1 MKKVFMVIGIVVAII
16 VATIA
21 ALLLSLQTQ
30 YRSDVAN
37 FFIKHTLEQPVLIED
52 VEYQAPYHITLM
64 GITLPQAQ
72 PEKQPPLYIDKI
84 DIWFSPYSVTEAKLV
99 LDSVLISG
107 LQLDTNNLKI
117 LDPLFTQQHIKLHQL
132 ALHDLDFSTPDFN
145 ARGIDLQISDPT
157 WNKHNSI
164 LPFGKTQLT
173 AAQLYWQDEA
183 FDNLLIDLDLKP
195 NDSTLYGASFEWRGA
210 KISGQAEQYKHD
222 WSLVNVTVDGLRLNQ
237 QQTQNL
243 LSKNWNVEGIQINHI
258 NSLDILRSDVE
269 WKNGH
274 LAAFD
279 ASLENIQLPFELWKQ
294 QKAIFSLQAEGVTI
308 DDDMFIEPSI
318 KLNLDPNQ
326 ILIEDFYTQF
336 LQGSIQLNGEVT
348 PSSIQLAQLDLQGI
362 KWITESQ
369 DKVLPSARLLPWLT
383 QLQKASIDRLNIE
396 RSQLIQLAN
405 KPYWQVSGL
414 HVEGHQVQL
423 LQQRKL
429 GLWQGKLMVSAN
441 DASYQNIVSVQP
453 VVEMN
458 SEQGKWTLTRL
469 FMPLKHGY
477 IEANATLDF
486 NQISKP
492 WSLDISAD
500 GLPITPMLQ
509 QLELP
514 LDATGYGE
522 FELQAAG
529 LYGDSLML
537 GYSTTGL
544 LTGSVRQGVM
554 TFNDKLSETS
564 IDNVFEIPELN
575 ANFDRGRFTLEP
587 MHIIGASAA
596 EQGTQRV
603 QTLNGEVSGELDLL
617 KIEQHTLS
625 ISLSDQCHQISGK
638 LTQAEYS
645 EMSDCQQ
652 KSATP
657 QE

>member
-37 FFIKHTLEQPVLIED
+37 FFIKHTLEQPVLTED

-64 GITLPQAQ
+64 GITQSQ
-72 PEKQPPLYIDKI
+72 PDKQKPLYIDKI
-84 DIWFSPYSVTEAKLV
+84 DLWFSPSSITEAKLV

-107 LQLDTNNLKI
+107 LQLEISDLEAFT
-117 LDPLFTQQHIKLHQL
+117 PLFTQPNIKLHQL
-132 ALHDLDFSTPDFN
+132 AINNLDFSTADFN

-157 WNKHNSI
+157 WDDNNAL
-164 LPFGKTQLT
+164 LPYGKIQLSAT
-173 AAQLYWQDEA
+173 QLYWQGEA
-183 FDNLLIDLDLKP
+183 FDNLLFDLDLKSS
-195 NDSTLYGASFEWRGA
+195 DSTLYGASFDWRGA
-210 KISGQAEQYKHD
+210 KISGQAEQYQQD

-237 QQTQNL
+237 KQTQSL
-243 LSKNWNVEGIQINHI
+243 LSKEWDVAGIQVNHI

-269 WKNGH
+269 WQDGH

-369 DKVLPSARLLPWLT
+369 DKVLPSAHLLPWLT
-383 QLQKASIDRLNIE
+383 QLQQASIDRLNIE

-469 FMPLKHGY
+469 FAPLKNGY

-492 WSLDISAD
+492 WSIDISAD
-500 GLPITPMLQ
+500 GLPISPILQ

-537 GYSTTGL
+537 GYSTTGQ

-575 ANFDRGRFTLEP
+575 ACFDRGRFTLQP
-587 MHIIGASAA
+587 MHIIGASATQ
-596 EQGTQRV
+596 EGSQRV

-617 KIEQHTLS
+617 KTEQHTLS
-625 ISLSDQCHQISGK
+625 ISLSDPCHQISGK
-638 LTQAEYS
+638 LDQVEYS
-645 EMSDCQQ
+645 EINDCQQ
-652 KSATP
+652 KRATP

>member
-64 GITLPQAQ
+64 GITRSQ
-72 PEKQPPLYIDKI
+72 PDKQKPLYIDKI
-84 DIWFSPYSVTEAKLV
+84 DLWFSPSSITEAKLV

-107 LQLDTNNLKI
+107 LQLEISDLEAFT
-117 LDPLFTQQHIKLHQL
+117 PLFTQPNIKLHQL
-132 ALHDLDFSTPDFN
+132 AINNLDFSTPDFN

-157 WNKHNSI
+157 WDDNNTL
-164 LPFGKTQLT
+164 LPYGKIQLSAT
-173 AAQLYWQDEA
+173 QLYWQGEA
-183 FDNLLIDLDLKP
+183 FDNLLFDLDLKP
-195 NDSTLYGASFEWRGA
+195 SDSTLYGASFDWRGA
-210 KISGQAEQYKHD
+210 KISGQAEQYQQD

-237 QQTQNL
+237 KQTQSL
-243 LSKNWNVEGIQINHI
+243 LSKEWDVAGIQINHI

-269 WKNGH
+269 WQDGH

-308 DDDMFIEPSI
+308 DGDMFIEPSI

-383 QLQKASIDRLNIE
+383 QLQQASIDRLNIE

-500 GLPITPMLQ
+500 GLPI
-509 QLELP
+509 
-514 LDATGYGE
+514 A
-522 FELQAAG
+522 
-529 LYGDSLML
+529 
-537 GYSTTGL
+537 
-544 LTGSVRQGVM
+544 
-554 TFNDKLSETS
+554 
-564 IDNVFEIPELN
+564 
-575 ANFDRGRFTLEP
+575 
-587 MHIIGASAA
+587 
-596 EQGTQRV
+596 
-603 QTLNGEVSGELDLL
+603 
-617 KIEQHTLS
+617 
-625 ISLSDQCHQISGK
+625 
-638 LTQAEYS
+638 
-645 EMSDCQQ
+645 
-652 KSATP
+652 
-657 QE
+657 

>member
-1 MKKVFMVIGIVVAII
+1 MVFGIALAIA

-30 YRSDVAN
+30 YRTDITN
-37 FFIKHTLEQPVLIED
+37 FFIKHAIEQRVLIED

-64 GITLPQAQ
+64 GITQSQ
-72 PEKQPPLYIDKI
+72 PEKQTPLYIDKI
-84 DIWFSPYSVTEAKLV
+84 DLWFSSSSITEAKLV
-99 LDSVLISG
+99 FESFLISG
-107 LQLDTNNLKI
+107 LQLEADDLETFTS
-117 LDPLFTQQHIKLHQL
+117 LFTQPSIKIHQL
-132 ALHDLDFSTPDFN
+132 AINNLDFSTPDFN

-157 WNKHNSI
+157 WDDSNSL
-164 LPFGKTQLT
+164 LPYGKTQLS
-173 AAQLYWQDEA
+173 ASQLYWQGEA

-195 NDSTLYGASFEWRGA
+195 SDSTLYGASFDWRGA
-210 KISGQAEQYKHD
+210 KISGQAEQYQQN

-237 QQTQNL
+237 KQTQSL
-243 LSKNWNVEGIQINHI
+243 LSKEWDVAGIQINHI

-269 WKNGH
+269 WQDGH

-318 KLNLDPNQ
+318 KLNLDTNQ

-336 LQGSIQLNGEVT
+336 LQGTVQLNGEVT

-369 DKVLPSARLLPWLT
+369 DSPPPAIRLIPWLT
-383 QLQKASIDRLNIE
+383 QLQNVEISRINIE
-396 RSQLIQLAN
+396 RSQLIQLAQ

-414 HVEGHQVQL
+414 HIEGDQVQL
-423 LQQRKL
+423 LQDRKL
-429 GLWQGKLMVSAN
+429 GLWQGKLMASAN
-441 DASYQNIVSVQP
+441 DASYQNIISAQP

-477 IEANATLDF
+477 VEANATLDF

-492 WSLDISAD
+492 WSIDISAD
-500 GLPITPMLQ
+500 GLPIAPILQ

-537 GYSTTGL
+537 GYSTTGQ

-564 IDNVFEIPELN
+564 TDNVFEIPELN

-587 MHIIGASAA
+587 AHIIGASAA
-596 EQGTQRV
+596 EQGEQRI
-603 QTLNGEVSGELDLL
+603 QTLNGDISGELDLL
-617 KIEQHTLS
+617 KAEQHTLS
-625 ISLSDQCHQISGK
+625 ISLSDPCHQISGK

-645 EMSDCQQ
+645 EINDCQQ

>member
-1 MKKVFMVIGIVVAII
+1 MKKVFMVFGIVLAIA

-30 YRSDVAN
+30 YRADVAN
-37 FFIKHTLEQPVLIED
+37 FFIKHAIEQPVLIED

-64 GITLPQAQ
+64 GVTQSQ
-72 PEKQPPLYIDKI
+72 PEKQAPLYIDKI
-84 DIWFSPYSVTEAKLV
+84 DLWFSPDSVLEAKLV

-107 LQLDTNNLKI
+107 LQLEADDLDTLTSVLTQPNLK
-117 LDPLFTQQHIKLHQL
+117 LRQL
-132 ALHDLDFSTPDFN
+132 AINNLDFSTADFN

-157 WNKHNSI
+157 WDDSNSL
-164 LPFGKTQLT
+164 LPYGKTQLS
-173 AAQLYWQDEA
+173 ASQLYWQGEA

-195 NDSTLYGASFEWRGA
+195 SDSTLYGASFDWRGA

-222 WSLVNVTVDGLRLNQ
+222 WSLVNITIDGLRLNEK
-237 QQTQNL
+237 QTQSL
-243 LSKNWNVEGIQINHI
+243 LSKKWDGAGIQINHI

-269 WKNGH
+269 WKSGH
-274 LAAFD
+274 LAGFD
-279 ASLENIQLPFELWKQ
+279 ASLENVQLPFQLWQ
-294 QKAIFSLQAEGVTI
+294 QQQATFSLQAEGVTI
-308 DDDMFIEPSI
+308 DDDLFVDPSI
-318 KLNLDPNQ
+318 QLNLQPEQ
-326 ILIEDFYTQF
+326 ILIEDFYTQWR
-336 LQGSIQLNGEVT
+336 QGSIQMNGTVT
-348 PSSIQLAQLDLQGI
+348 PSSVELAQLDVQGI

-369 DKVLPSARLLPWLT
+369 DENLPATRLIPWLT
-383 QLQKASIDRLNIE
+383 QLQQASIHRLNIE
-396 RSQLIQLAN
+396 RSQLIQLAK

-423 LQQRKL
+423 LQDRKL
-429 GLWQGKLMVSAN
+429 GLWQGKLMASAN
-441 DASYQNIVSVQP
+441 DASYQNILSAQP

-469 FMPLKHGY
+469 FAPLKNGY

-492 WSLDISAD
+492 WSIDISAD
-500 GLPITPMLQ
+500 GLPVSPILQ

-537 GYSTTGL
+537 GYSTTGQ

-564 IDNVFEIPELN
+564 IDNVFEIPDLN
-575 ANFDRGRFTLEP
+575 ASFDRGRFTLEP
-587 MHIIGASAA
+587 MHIIGASAT
-596 EQGTQRV
+596 EEGSQRV

-617 KIEQHTLS
+617 EQEQHSLS
-625 ISLSDQCHQISGK
+625 ISLSDPCHQISGK
-638 LTQAEYS
+638 LDQVEYS
-645 EMSDCQQ
+645 EINDCQQ

>member
-1 MKKVFMVIGIVVAII
+1 MVFGIVLAIA

-30 YRSDVAN
+30 YRADVAN
-37 FFIKHTLEQPVLIED
+37 FFIKRAIEQPVLIED

-64 GITLPQAQ
+64 GITQSQ
-72 PEKQPPLYIDKI
+72 PERQAPLYIDKI
-84 DIWFSPYSVTEAKLV
+84 DIWFSPDSVLEAKLV

-107 LQLDTNNLKI
+107 LQLEADDLDTLTSVLTQPNLK
-117 LDPLFTQQHIKLHQL
+117 LRQL
-132 ALHDLDFSTPDFN
+132 AINNLDFSTADFN

-157 WNKHNSI
+157 WDDSNSL
-164 LPFGKTQLT
+164 LPYGKIQLS
-173 AAQLYWQDEA
+173 ASQLYWQGEA

-195 NDSTLYGASFEWRGA
+195 SDSTLYGASFDWRGA

-222 WSLVNVTVDGLRLNQ
+222 WSLVNITIDGLRLNEK
-237 QQTQNL
+237 QTQSL
-243 LSKNWNVEGIQINHI
+243 LSKKWDGAGIQINHI

-269 WKNGH
+269 WKSGH
-274 LAAFD
+274 LAGFD
-279 ASLENIQLPFELWKQ
+279 ASLENVQLPFQLWQ
-294 QKAIFSLQAEGVTI
+294 QQQATFSLQAEGVTI
-308 DDDMFIEPSI
+308 DDDLFVDPSI
-318 KLNLDPNQ
+318 QLNLQPEQ
-326 ILIEDFYTQF
+326 ILIEDFYTQWR
-336 LQGSIQLNGEVT
+336 QGSIQMNGTVT
-348 PSSIQLAQLDLQGI
+348 PSSVELAQLDVQGI

-369 DKVLPSARLLPWLT
+369 DENLPATRLIPWLT
-383 QLQKASIDRLNIE
+383 QLQQASIHRLNIE
-396 RSQLIQLAN
+396 RSQLIQLAK

-423 LQQRKL
+423 LQDRKL
-429 GLWQGKLMVSAN
+429 GLWQGKLMASAN
-441 DASYQNIVSVQP
+441 DASYQNILSAQP

-469 FMPLKHGY
+469 FAPLKNGY

-492 WSLDISAD
+492 WSVDISAD
-500 GLPITPMLQ
+500 GLPISPILQ

-537 GYSTTGL
+537 GYSTTGQ

-564 IDNVFEIPELN
+564 TDNVFEIPELN
-575 ANFDRGRFTLEP
+575 ASFDRGRFTLEP
-587 MHIIGASAA
+587 MHIIGASAT
-596 EQGTQRV
+596 EEGSQRV

-617 KIEQHTLS
+617 KTEQHTLS
-625 ISLSDQCHQISGK
+625 ISLSDPCHQISGK
-638 LTQAEYS
+638 LDQIEYS
-645 EMSDCQQ
+645 EINDCQQ

>member
-1 MKKVFMVIGIVVAII
+1 MVFGIVLAIA

-30 YRSDVAN
+30 YRADVAN
-37 FFIKHTLEQPVLIED
+37 FFIKHAIEQPVLIED

-64 GITLPQAQ
+64 GVTQSQ
-72 PEKQPPLYIDKI
+72 PEKQAPLYIDKI
-84 DIWFSPYSVTEAKLV
+84 DLWFSPNSIAEAKLV
-99 LDSVLISG
+99 FESVLISG
-107 LQLDTNNLKI
+107 LQLEADDLETFTQ
-117 LDPLFTQQHIKLHQL
+117 LFTQPNIKLHQL
-132 ALHDLDFSTPDFN
+132 AINNLDFSTPEFN
-145 ARGIDLQISDPT
+145 ARGIDLQISYPT
-157 WNKHNSI
+157 WDDSSSL
-164 LPFGKTQLT
+164 LPYGKIQLS
-173 AAQLYWQDEA
+173 ASQLYWQGEA

-195 NDSTLYGASFEWRGA
+195 SDSTLYGASFDWRGA

-222 WSLVNVTVDGLRLNQ
+222 WSLVNITIDGLRLNEK
-237 QQTQNL
+237 QTQSL
-243 LSKNWNVEGIQINHI
+243 LSKKWDGAGIQINHI

-269 WKNGH
+269 WKSGH
-274 LAAFD
+274 LAGFD
-279 ASLENIQLPFELWKQ
+279 ASLENVQVPFQLWQ
-294 QKAIFSLQAEGVTI
+294 QQQATFSLQAEGVTI
-308 DDDMFIEPSI
+308 DDDLFVDPSI
-318 KLNLDPNQ
+318 QLNLQPEQ
-326 ILIEDFYTQF
+326 ILIEDFYTQWR
-336 LQGSIQLNGEVT
+336 QGSIQMNGTVT
-348 PSSIQLAQLDLQGI
+348 PSSVELAQLDVQGI

-369 DKVLPSARLLPWLT
+369 DENLPATRLIPWLT
-383 QLQKASIDRLNIE
+383 QLQQASIHRLNIE
-396 RSQLIQLAN
+396 RSQLIQLAK

-423 LQQRKL
+423 LQDRKL
-429 GLWQGKLMVSAN
+429 GLWQGKLMASAN
-441 DASYQNIVSVQP
+441 DASYQNILSAQP

-469 FMPLKHGY
+469 FAPLKNGY

-500 GLPITPMLQ
+500 GLPIAPMLQ
-509 QLELP
+509 RLELP

-537 GYSTTGL
+537 GYSTTGQ

-554 TFNDKLSETS
+554 TFNDTLSETS
-564 IDNVFEIPELN
+564 TDNVFEIPELN

-617 KIEQHTLS
+617 KNEQHTLS
-625 ISLSDQCHQISGK
+625 ITLSDTCHQISGK

-645 EMSDCQQ
+645 EINDCQQ

>member
-1 MKKVFMVIGIVVAII
+1 MVFGIALAIA

-30 YRSDVAN
+30 YRTDITN
-37 FFIKHTLEQPVLIED
+37 FFIKHAIEQRVLIED

-64 GITLPQAQ
+64 GITQSQ
-72 PEKQPPLYIDKI
+72 PEKQTPLYIDKI
-84 DIWFSPYSVTEAKLV
+84 DLWFSSSSITEAKLV
-99 LDSVLISG
+99 FESVLISG
-107 LQLDTNNLKI
+107 LQLEADDLETLTS
-117 LDPLFTQQHIKLHQL
+117 LFTQPSIKIHQL
-132 ALHDLDFSTPDFN
+132 AINNLDFSTPDFN

-157 WNKHNSI
+157 WNNDNSL
-164 LPFGKTQLT
+164 LPYGKTQLS
-173 AAQLYWQDEA
+173 ASQLYWQGEA

-195 NDSTLYGASFEWRGA
+195 SDSTLYGASFDWRGA
-210 KISGQAEQYKHD
+210 KISGQAEQYQQD

-237 QQTQNL
+237 KQTQSL
-243 LSKNWNVEGIQINHI
+243 LSKEWDVTGIQINHI

-269 WKNGH
+269 WQDGH

-308 DDDMFIEPSI
+308 DEDMFIEPSI

-336 LQGSIQLNGEVT
+336 LQGTVQLNGKVT
-348 PSSIQLAQLDLQGI
+348 PNSIQLAQLDLQGI

-369 DKVLPSARLLPWLT
+369 DSPLPATRLIPWLT
-383 QLQKASIDRLNIE
+383 QLQNVEISRINIE
-396 RSQLIQLAN
+396 RSQLIQLAQ

-423 LQQRKL
+423 LQDRKL
-429 GLWQGKLMVSAN
+429 GLWQGKLMASAN
-441 DASYQNIVSVQP
+441 DASYQNILSAQP

-469 FMPLKHGY
+469 FAPLRNGY

-492 WSLDISAD
+492 WSLEISAD
-500 GLPITPMLQ
+500 GLPIAPMLQ
-509 QLELP
+509 QLKLP

-537 GYSTTGL
+537 GYSTTGQ

-564 IDNVFEIPELN
+564 TDNVFEIPELN

-587 MHIIGASAA
+587 VHIIGASAA
-596 EQGTQRV
+596 EQSEQRI
-603 QTLNGEVSGELDLL
+603 QTLNGEMSGELDLL
-617 KIEQHTLS
+617 KAEQHTLS
-625 ISLSDQCHQISGK
+625 ISLSDPCHQISGK

-645 EMSDCQQ
+645 EINDCQQ

>member
-1 MKKVFMVIGIVVAII
+1 MKKVFMVFGIVLAIA

-30 YRSDVAN
+30 YRADVAN
-37 FFIKHTLEQPVLIED
+37 FFIKHTIEQPVFIED

-64 GITLPQAQ
+64 GITHNQ
-72 PEKQPPLYIDKI
+72 PKQQTPLYIDKI
-84 DIWFSPYSVTEAKLV
+84 DIWFSSDSLIEAKLV

-107 LQLDTNNLKI
+107 LQLEADDLETLTSV
-117 LDPLFTQQHIKLHQL
+117 LTQPSLKLHQL
-132 ALHDLDFSTPDFN
+132 AINNLDFSTPEFN
-145 ARGIDLQISDPT
+145 TRGIDLQISAPT
-157 WNKHNSI
+157 WNNDNSL
-164 LPFGKTQLT
+164 LPYGKTQLS
-173 AAQLYWQDEA
+173 ASQLYWQGEA

-195 NDSTLYGASFEWRGA
+195 SDSTLYGASFDWRGA
-210 KISGQAEQYKHD
+210 KISGQAEQYQQD

-237 QQTQNL
+237 KQTQNL
-243 LSKNWNVEGIQINHI
+243 LSKEWDVAGIKINHI

-269 WKNGH
+269 WQDGH

-279 ASLENIQLPFELWKQ
+279 ASLENIQLPFEIWKQ

-308 DDDMFIEPSI
+308 DDDMFIEPSL
-318 KLNLDPNQ
+318 KLNLEANR

-336 LQGSIQLNGEVT
+336 LQGTVQLNGEVA

-362 KWITESQ
+362 KWITENQ
-369 DKVLPSARLLPWLT
+369 DSPLPAARLLPWLT
-383 QLQKASIDRLNIE
+383 QLQDVEINRLNIE
-396 RSQLIQLAN
+396 RSQLIQLAQT
-405 KPYWQVSGL
+405 PYWQVSGL

-423 LQQRKL
+423 LQDRKL
-429 GLWQGKLMVSAN
+429 GLWQGKLMASAN
-441 DASYQNIVSVQP
+441 DASYQNILSAQP

-469 FMPLKHGY
+469 FAPLRNGY

-500 GLPITPMLQ
+500 GLPIAPMLQ
-509 QLELP
+509 RLELP

-537 GYSTTGL
+537 GYSTTGQ

-564 IDNVFEIPELN
+564 TDNVFEIPELN
-575 ANFDRGRFTLEP
+575 AHFDRGRFTLEP
-587 MHIIGASAA
+587 MHIIGTSAA
-596 EQGTQRV
+596 EQGEQRV
-603 QTLNGEVSGELDLL
+603 QTLNGEASGELDLL
-617 KIEQHTLS
+617 KAEQHTLS
-625 ISLSDQCHQISGK
+625 VTLSDPCHQISGK
-638 LTQAEYS
+638 LDQAKYS
-645 EMSDCQQ
+645 EINNCQQ

>member
-1 MKKVFMVIGIVVAII
+1 MVFGIVLAIA

-30 YRSDVAN
+30 YRADVAN
-37 FFIKHTLEQPVLIED
+37 FFIKHAIEQPVLIED

-64 GITLPQAQ
+64 GITHSQ
-72 PEKQPPLYIDKI
+72 PEKQAPLYIDKI
-84 DIWFSPYSVTEAKLV
+84 DLWFSPNSIAEAKLV
-99 LDSVLISG
+99 FESVLISG
-107 LQLDTNNLKI
+107 LQLEADDLETFTQ
-117 LDPLFTQQHIKLHQL
+117 LFTQPNIKLHQL
-132 ALHDLDFSTPDFN
+132 AINNLDFSTPEFN

-157 WNKHNSI
+157 WDDSSSL
-164 LPFGKTQLT
+164 LPYGKIQLS
-173 AAQLYWQDEA
+173 ASQLYWQGEA

-195 NDSTLYGASFEWRGA
+195 SDSTLYGASFDWRGA
-210 KISGQAEQYKHD
+210 NISGQAEQYKHD
-222 WSLVNVTVDGLRLNQ
+222 WSLVNITIDGLRLNEK
-237 QQTQNL
+237 QTQSL
-243 LSKNWNVEGIQINHI
+243 LSKKWDRTGIQINHI

-269 WKNGH
+269 WKSGH
-274 LAAFD
+274 LAGFD
-279 ASLENIQLPFELWKQ
+279 ASLENVQLPFQLWQ
-294 QKAIFSLQAEGVTI
+294 QQQATFSLQAEGVTI
-308 DDDMFIEPSI
+308 DDDLFVDPSI
-318 KLNLDPNQ
+318 QLNLQPEQ
-326 ILIEDFYTQF
+326 ILIEDFYTQWR
-336 LQGSIQLNGEVT
+336 QGSIQMNGTVT
-348 PSSIQLAQLDLQGI
+348 PSSVELAQLDVQGI

-369 DKVLPSARLLPWLT
+369 DENLPATRLIPWLT
-383 QLQKASIDRLNIE
+383 QLQQASIHRLNIE
-396 RSQLIQLAN
+396 RSQLIQLAK

-423 LQQRKL
+423 LQDRKL
-429 GLWQGKLMVSAN
+429 GLWQGKLMASAN
-441 DASYQNIVSVQP
+441 DASYQNILSAQP

-469 FMPLKHGY
+469 FAPLKNGY

-492 WSLDISAD
+492 WSIDISAD
-500 GLPITPMLQ
+500 GLPISPILQ

-537 GYSTTGL
+537 GYSTTGQ

-575 ANFDRGRFTLEP
+575 ASFDRGRFTLEP
-587 MHIIGASAA
+587 MHIIGASAT
-596 EQGTQRV
+596 EEGSQRV

-617 KIEQHTLS
+617 KTEQHTLS
-625 ISLSDQCHQISGK
+625 ISLSDPCHQISGK
-638 LTQAEYS
+638 LDQIEYS
-645 EMSDCQQ
+645 EINDCQQ

>member
-1 MKKVFMVIGIVVAII
+1 MKKVFMVFGIVLAIA
-16 VATIA
+16 VTTIA

-30 YRSDVAN
+30 YRADVAN
-37 FFIKHTLEQPVLIED
+37 FFIKYTIEQPVFIED

-64 GITLPQAQ
+64 GITQSQ
-72 PEKQPPLYIDKI
+72 PEKQTPLYIDKI
-84 DIWFSPYSVTEAKLV
+84 DLWFSPSSMTEAKLV
-99 LDSVLISG
+99 FESVLISG
-107 LQLDTNNLKI
+107 LQLEADDLKT
-117 LDPLFTQQHIKLHQL
+117 LTSLFTQPNIKLHQL
-132 ALHDLDFSTPDFN
+132 AINNLDFSTPEFN
-145 ARGIDLQISDPT
+145 ARGIDLQISAPT
-157 WNKHNSI
+157 WNNDNSL
-164 LPFGKTQLT
+164 LPYGKTQLS
-173 AAQLYWQDEA
+173 ASQLYWQGEA

-195 NDSTLYGASFEWRGA
+195 SDSTLYGASFDWRGA
-210 KISGQAEQYKHD
+210 KISGQAEQYQQD

-237 QQTQNL
+237 KQTQNL
-243 LSKNWNVEGIQINHI
+243 LSKEWDVAGIQINHI

-269 WKNGH
+269 WQDGH

-279 ASLENIQLPFELWKQ
+279 ASLENIQLPFEIWKQ

-308 DDDMFIEPSI
+308 DDDMFIEPSL
-318 KLNLDPNQ
+318 KLNLETNQ

-336 LQGSIQLNGEVT
+336 LQGTVQLNGEVT
-348 PSSIQLAQLDLQGI
+348 PSSIELAQLDLQGI
-362 KWITESQ
+362 KWITENQ
-369 DKVLPSARLLPWLT
+369 DSPLVAARLIPWLT
-383 QLQKASIDRLNIE
+383 QIQNVEINRLNIE
-396 RSQLIQLAN
+396 RSQLIQLAQT
-405 KPYWQVSGL
+405 PYWQVSGL

-423 LQQRKL
+423 LQDRKL
-429 GLWQGKLMVSAN
+429 GLWQGKLMASAN
-441 DASYQNIVSVQP
+441 DASYQNILSAQP

-469 FMPLKHGY
+469 FAPLRNGY

-500 GLPITPMLQ
+500 GLPIAPMLQ
-509 QLELP
+509 RLELP

-537 GYSTTGL
+537 GYSTTGQ

-564 IDNVFEIPELN
+564 TDNVFEIPELN
-575 ANFDRGRFTLEP
+575 AHFDRGRFTLEP
-587 MHIIGASAA
+587 MHIIGASSA
-596 EQGTQRV
+596 EQGEQRV
-603 QTLNGEVSGELDLL
+603 QTLNGEASGELDLL
-617 KIEQHTLS
+617 KAEQHTLS
-625 ISLSDQCHQISGK
+625 ITLSDPCHQISGK

-645 EMSDCQQ
+645 EINDCQQ
-652 KSATP
+652 KNATP

>member
-1 MKKVFMVIGIVVAII
+1 MKKVFMVFGIALAIA

-30 YRSDVAN
+30 YRTDITN
-37 FFIKHTLEQPVLIED
+37 FFIKHAIEQPVLIED
-52 VEYQAPYHITLM
+52 VEYQSPYHITLM
-64 GITLPQAQ
+64 GITQSQ
-72 PEKQPPLYIDKI
+72 PEKQTPLYIDKI
-84 DIWFSPYSVTEAKLV
+84 DLWFSSSSITEAKLV
-99 LDSVLISG
+99 FESVLISG
-107 LQLDTNNLKI
+107 LQLEADDLETLTS
-117 LDPLFTQQHIKLHQL
+117 LFTQPSIKIHQL
-132 ALHDLDFSTPDFN
+132 AINNLDFSTPDFN

-157 WNKHNSI
+157 WNNDNSL
-164 LPFGKTQLT
+164 LPYGKTQLS
-173 AAQLYWQDEA
+173 ASQLYWQGEA

-195 NDSTLYGASFEWRGA
+195 SDSTLYGASFDWRGA
-210 KISGQAEQYKHD
+210 KISGQAEQYQQD

-237 QQTQNL
+237 KQTQSL
-243 LSKNWNVEGIQINHI
+243 LSKELDVAGIQINHI

-269 WKNGH
+269 WQDGH

-294 QKAIFSLQAEGVTI
+294 QRAIFSLQAEGVSI

-326 ILIEDFYTQF
+326 ILIDDFYTQF
-336 LQGSIQLNGEVT
+336 LQGTVQLNGKVT

-369 DKVLPSARLLPWLT
+369 DSPLPATRLIPWLT
-383 QLQKASIDRLNIE
+383 QLQNVEISRINIE
-396 RSQLIQLAN
+396 RSQLIQLAQ

-414 HVEGHQVQL
+414 HIEGYQVQL
-423 LQQRKL
+423 LQDRKL
-429 GLWQGKLMVSAN
+429 GLWQGKLMASAN
-441 DASYQNIVSVQP
+441 DASYQNIISAQP

-486 NQISKP
+486 NKISMP
-492 WSLDISAD
+492 WSLEISAD
-500 GLPITPMLQ
+500 GLPIAPMLQ

-537 GYSTTGL
+537 GYSTTGQ

-564 IDNVFEIPELN
+564 TDNVFEIPELN

-587 MHIIGASAA
+587 AHIIGASAA
-596 EQGTQRV
+596 EQGEQRI
-603 QTLNGEVSGELDLL
+603 QTLNGEMSGEIDLL
-617 KIEQHTLS
+617 KAEQHTLS
-625 ISLSDQCHQISGK
+625 ISLSDPCHQISGK

-645 EMSDCQQ
+645 EINDCQQ

>member
-64 GITLPQAQ
+64 GITQSQ
-72 PEKQPPLYIDKI
+72 PDKQKPLYIDKI
-84 DIWFSPYSVTEAKLV
+84 DLWFSPSSITEAKLV

-107 LQLDTNNLKI
+107 LQLEISDLEAFT
-117 LDPLFTQQHIKLHQL
+117 PLFTQPNIKLHQL
-132 ALHDLDFSTPDFN
+132 AINNLDFSTPDFN

-157 WNKHNSI
+157 WDDNNAL
-164 LPFGKTQLT
+164 LPYGKIQLSAT
-173 AAQLYWQDEA
+173 QLYWQGEA
-183 FDNLLIDLDLKP
+183 FDNLLFDLDLKP
-195 NDSTLYGASFEWRGA
+195 SDSTLYGASFDWRGA
-210 KISGQAEQYKHD
+210 KISGQAEQYQQD

-237 QQTQNL
+237 KQTQSL
-243 LSKNWNVEGIQINHI
+243 LSKEWDVAGIQVNHI

-269 WKNGH
+269 WQDGH

-383 QLQKASIDRLNIE
+383 QLQQASIDRLNIE

-500 GLPITPMLQ
+500 GLPIAPMLQ

-537 GYSTTGL
+537 GYSTTGQ

-554 TFNDKLSETS
+554 TFDDKLSETS
-564 IDNVFEIPELN
+564 TDNVFEIPELN

-587 MHIIGASAA
+587 MHIIGASSA
-596 EQGTQRV
+596 EQGTQRI

-617 KIEQHTLS
+617 ETSKHTLS

-645 EMSDCQQ
+645 EINDCQQ

>member
-1 MKKVFMVIGIVVAII
+1 MKKVFMVFGIALAIA

-30 YRSDVAN
+30 YRTDITN
-37 FFIKHTLEQPVLIED
+37 FFIKHAIEQRVLIED

-64 GITLPQAQ
+64 GITQSQ
-72 PEKQPPLYIDKI
+72 PEKQTPLYIDKI
-84 DIWFSPYSVTEAKLV
+84 DLWFSSSSITEAKLV
-99 LDSVLISG
+99 FESVLISG
-107 LQLDTNNLKI
+107 LQLEADDLETFTS
-117 LDPLFTQQHIKLHQL
+117 LFTQPSIKIHQL
-132 ALHDLDFSTPDFN
+132 AINNLDFSTPDFN

-157 WNKHNSI
+157 WNNDNSL
-164 LPFGKTQLT
+164 LPYGKTQLS
-173 AAQLYWQDEA
+173 ASQLYWQGEA

-195 NDSTLYGASFEWRGA
+195 SDSTLYGASFDWRGA
-210 KISGQAEQYKHD
+210 KISGQAEQYQQN

-237 QQTQNL
+237 KQTQSL
-243 LSKNWNVEGIQINHI
+243 LSKEWDVAGIQINHI

-269 WKNGH
+269 WQDGH

-318 KLNLDPNQ
+318 KLNLDTNQ

-336 LQGSIQLNGEVT
+336 LQGTVQLNGEVT

-369 DKVLPSARLLPWLT
+369 DSPPPATRLIPWLT
-383 QLQKASIDRLNIE
+383 QLQNVEISRINIE
-396 RSQLIQLAN
+396 RSQLIQLAQ

-414 HVEGHQVQL
+414 HIEGYQVQL
-423 LQQRKL
+423 LQDRKL
-429 GLWQGKLMVSAN
+429 GLWQGKLMASAN
-441 DASYQNIVSVQP
+441 DASYQNIISAQP

-477 IEANATLDF
+477 VEANATLDF

-492 WSLDISAD
+492 WSIDISAD
-500 GLPITPMLQ
+500 GLPIAPILQ

-537 GYSTTGL
+537 GYSTTGQ

-564 IDNVFEIPELN
+564 TDNVFEIPELN

-587 MHIIGASAA
+587 AHIIGASAA
-596 EQGTQRV
+596 EQGEQRI
-603 QTLNGEVSGELDLL
+603 QTLNGEMSGELDLL
-617 KIEQHTLS
+617 KAEQHTLS
-625 ISLSDQCHQISGK
+625 ISLSDPCHQISGK

-645 EMSDCQQ
+645 EINDCQQ

>member
-64 GITLPQAQ
+64 GITQSQ
-72 PEKQPPLYIDKI
+72 PDKQKLLYIDKI
-84 DIWFSPYSVTEAKLV
+84 DLWFSPSSITEAKLV

-107 LQLDTNNLKI
+107 LQLEVSDLETFTQ
-117 LDPLFTQQHIKLHQL
+117 LFTQPNIKLHQL
-132 ALHDLDFSTPDFN
+132 AINNLDFSTPDFN
-145 ARGIDLQISDPT
+145 ARGIDLQISEPT
-157 WNKHNSI
+157 WDDNNAL
-164 LPFGKTQLT
+164 LPYGKIQLSAT
-173 AAQLYWQDEA
+173 QLYWQGEA
-183 FDNLLIDLDLKP
+183 FDNLLFDLDLKP
-195 NDSTLYGASFEWRGA
+195 SDSTLYGASFDWRGA
-210 KISGQAEQYKHD
+210 KISGQAEQYQQD

-237 QQTQNL
+237 KQTQSL
-243 LSKNWNVEGIQINHI
+243 LSKEWDVAGIQINHI

-269 WKNGH
+269 WQDGH

-308 DDDMFIEPSI
+308 DDDIFIEPSI

-348 PSSIQLAQLDLQGI
+348 PSSIQLTQLDLQGI

-383 QLQKASIDRLNIE
+383 QLQQASIDRLNIE

-500 GLPITPMLQ
+500 GLPIAPMLQ

-537 GYSTTGL
+537 GYSTTGQ

-564 IDNVFEIPELN
+564 TDNVFEIPELN

-587 MHIIGASAA
+587 MHIIGASEA

-645 EMSDCQQ
+645 EINDCQQ

>member
-1 MKKVFMVIGIVVAII
+1 MVFGIALAIA

-30 YRSDVAN
+30 YRADVTN
-37 FFIKHTLEQPVLIED
+37 FFIKHAIEQPVLIED
-52 VEYQAPYHITLM
+52 IEYQTPYHITLM
-64 GITLPQAQ
+64 GITQSQ
-72 PEKQPPLYIDKI
+72 PEKQTPLYIDKI
-84 DIWFSPYSVTEAKLV
+84 DLWFSSSSITEAKLV
-99 LDSVLISG
+99 FESVLISG
-107 LQLDTNNLKI
+107 LQLAADDLETLTS
-117 LDPLFTQQHIKLHQL
+117 LFTQPSIKIHQL
-132 ALHDLDFSTPDFN
+132 AINNLDFSTPEFN

-157 WNKHNSI
+157 WDDNI
-164 LPFGKTQLT
+164 ALLPYGKTQLS
-173 AAQLYWQDEA
+173 ASQLYWQGEA

-195 NDSTLYGASFEWRGA
+195 SDSTLYGASFDWRGA
-210 KISGQAEQYKHD
+210 KISGQAEQYQQG
-222 WSLVNVTVDGLRLNQ
+222 WSLVNVTIDGLRLNQ
-237 QQTQNL
+237 KQTQSL
-243 LSKNWNVEGIQINHI
+243 LSKEWDVAGIQINHI

-269 WKNGH
+269 WQYGH

-279 ASLENIQLPFELWKQ
+279 ASLENVQLPFELWKQ

-318 KLNLDPNQ
+318 KLNLDTNQ

-336 LQGSIQLNGEVT
+336 LQGTVQLNGEVT
-348 PSSIQLAQLDLQGI
+348 PNSIQLAQLDLQGI

-369 DKVLPSARLLPWLT
+369 DSPPPATRLIPWLT
-383 QLQKASIDRLNIE
+383 QLQNVEISRINIE
-396 RSQLIQLAN
+396 RSQLIQLAQ

-414 HVEGHQVQL
+414 HIEGDQVQL
-423 LQQRKL
+423 LQDRKL
-429 GLWQGKLMVSAN
+429 GLWQGKLMASAN
-441 DASYQNIVSVQP
+441 DASYQNIISAQP

-477 IEANATLDF
+477 VEANATLDF

-492 WSLDISAD
+492 WSIDISAD
-500 GLPITPMLQ
+500 GLPIAPMLQ

-537 GYSTTGL
+537 GYSTTGQ

-564 IDNVFEIPELN
+564 TDNVFEIPELN

-587 MHIIGASAA
+587 VHIIGASAA
-596 EQGTQRV
+596 EQGEQRV
-603 QTLNGEVSGELDLL
+603 QTLNGEMSGELDLL

-625 ISLSDQCHQISGK
+625 ITLSDPCHQISGK
-638 LTQAEYS
+638 LTQTEYS
-645 EMSDCQQ
+645 EINDCQQ

>member
-1 MKKVFMVIGIVVAII
+1 MVFGIVLAIAVA
-16 VATIA
+16 AIA

-30 YRSDVAN
+30 YRADVAN
-37 FFIKHTLEQPVLIED
+37 FFIKHTIEQPVLIED
-52 VEYQAPYHITLM
+52 LEYQAPYHITLM
-64 GITLPQAQ
+64 GITQSQ
-72 PEKQPPLYIDKI
+72 PEKQAPLYIDKI
-84 DIWFSPYSVTEAKLV
+84 DLWFSPDSLLEAKLV

-107 LQLDTNNLKI
+107 LQLEADDLTTLTSVFTQPNLK
-117 LDPLFTQQHIKLHQL
+117 LRQL
-132 ALHDLDFSTPDFN
+132 AINNLDFSTPDFN
-145 ARGIDLQISDPT
+145 ARGIDLQISAPKWEDD
-157 WNKHNSI
+157 NSL
-164 LPFGKTQLT
+164 LPYGKTQLS
-173 AAQLYWQDEA
+173 ASQLYWQGEA

-195 NDSTLYGASFEWRGA
+195 SDSTLYGASFDWRGA
-210 KISGQAEQYKHD
+210 KISGQAEQYQHD
-222 WSLVNVTVDGLRLNQ
+222 WSLVNVTIDSLRLNEKQ
-237 QQTQNL
+237 AQSL
-243 LSKNWNVEGIQINHI
+243 LNKEWNVAGIQINHI

-269 WKNGH
+269 WKDGH

-308 DDDMFIEPSI
+308 DDDMFIEPNI
-318 KLNLDPNQ
+318 KLSLEPNQ

-336 LQGSIQLNGEVT
+336 LQGTVQLNGEVT
-348 PSSIQLAQLDLQGI
+348 PSSIKLAQLDLQGI
-362 KWITESQ
+362 KWVTENQ
-369 DKVLPSARLLPWLT
+369 DKPLPAARLLPWLKE
-383 QLQKASIDRLNIE
+383 LQQASIDRLNVE
-396 RSQLIQLAN
+396 RTQLIQLAQ

-423 LQQRKL
+423 LKDRKL
-429 GLWQGKLMVSAN
+429 GLWQGNLMASAN
-441 DASYQNIVSVQP
+441 DASYQSILSAQP

-469 FMPLKHGY
+469 FMPLKNGY
-477 IEANATLDF
+477 VEANATLDF

-492 WSLDISAD
+492 WSIDISAD
-500 GLPITPMLQ
+500 GLPISPMLQ

-537 GYSTTGL
+537 GYSTTGQ

-564 IDNVFEIPELN
+564 TDNVFEIPELN

-587 MHIIGASAA
+587 AHIIGASAA
-596 EQGTQRV
+596 EQGEQRI

-617 KIEQHTLS
+617 KTEQHSLS
-625 ISLSDQCHQISGK
+625 IMLSDPCNQISGK
-638 LTQAEYS
+638 LDQAEYS
-645 EMSDCQQ
+645 EINDCQQ
-652 KSATP
+652 KNATP
-657 QE
+657 LE

>member
-1 MKKVFMVIGIVVAII
+1 MVFGIVLAIA

-30 YRSDVAN
+30 YRADVAN
-37 FFIKHTLEQPVLIED
+37 FFIKHAIEQPVLIED

-64 GITLPQAQ
+64 GVTQSQ
-72 PEKQPPLYIDKI
+72 PEKQAPLYIDKI
-84 DIWFSPYSVTEAKLV
+84 DLWFSPDSVLEAKLV

-107 LQLDTNNLKI
+107 LQLEADDLDTLTSV
-117 LDPLFTQQHIKLHQL
+117 LTQPNIKLHQL
-132 ALHDLDFSTPDFN
+132 AINNLDFSTPEFN

-157 WNKHNSI
+157 WDDSSSL
-164 LPFGKTQLT
+164 LPYGKVQLS
-173 AAQLYWQDEA
+173 ASQLYWQGEA

-195 NDSTLYGASFEWRGA
+195 SDSTLYGASFDWRGA

-222 WSLVNVTVDGLRLNQ
+222 WSLVNITIDGLRLNKK
-237 QQTQNL
+237 QTRSL
-243 LSKNWNVEGIQINHI
+243 LSKKWDGAGIQINHI

-269 WKNGH
+269 WKSGH
-274 LAAFD
+274 LAGFD
-279 ASLENIQLPFELWKQ
+279 ASLENVQLPFQLWQ
-294 QKAIFSLQAEGVTI
+294 QQQATFSLQAEGVTI
-308 DDDMFIEPSI
+308 DDDLFVDPSI
-318 KLNLDPNQ
+318 QLNLQPEQ
-326 ILIEDFYTQF
+326 ILIEDFYTQWR
-336 LQGSIQLNGEVT
+336 QGSIQMNGTVT
-348 PSSIQLAQLDLQGI
+348 PSSVELAQLDVQGI

-369 DKVLPSARLLPWLT
+369 DENLPATRLIPWLT
-383 QLQKASIDRLNIE
+383 QLQQASIHRLNIE
-396 RSQLIQLAN
+396 RSQLIQLAK

-414 HVEGHQVQL
+414 HIEGHQVQL
-423 LQQRKL
+423 LQDRKL
-429 GLWQGKLMVSAN
+429 GLWQGKLMASAN
-441 DASYQNIVSVQP
+441 DASYQNILSAQP

-469 FMPLKHGY
+469 FAPLKNGY

-492 WSLDISAD
+492 WSIEISAD
-500 GLPITPMLQ
+500 GLPISTMLQ

-522 FELQAAG
+522 FDLQAAG

-537 GYSTTGL
+537 GYSTTGQ

-575 ANFDRGRFTLEP
+575 ASFDRGRFTLEP
-587 MHIIGASAA
+587 MHIIGASAT
-596 EQGTQRV
+596 EEGSQRV

-617 KIEQHTLS
+617 KTEQHTLS
-625 ISLSDQCHQISGK
+625 ISLSDPCHQISGK
-638 LTQAEYS
+638 LDQIEYS
-645 EMSDCQQ
+645 EINDCQQ

>member
-1 MKKVFMVIGIVVAII
+1 MVFGIALAIA

-30 YRSDVAN
+30 YRADVTN
-37 FFIKHTLEQPVLIED
+37 FFIKHAIEQRVLIED

-64 GITLPQAQ
+64 GITQSQ
-72 PEKQPPLYIDKI
+72 PEKQTPLYIDKI
-84 DIWFSPYSVTEAKLV
+84 DLWFSPSSITEAKLIFE
-99 LDSVLISG
+99 SVLISG
-107 LQLDTNNLKI
+107 LQLEADHLETLTS
-117 LDPLFTQQHIKLHQL
+117 LFTQPSIKIHQL
-132 ALHDLDFSTPDFN
+132 AINNLDFSTPEFN

-157 WNKHNSI
+157 WDDNI
-164 LPFGKTQLT
+164 ALLPYGKTQLS
-173 AAQLYWQDEA
+173 ASQLYWQGEA

-195 NDSTLYGASFEWRGA
+195 SDSTLYGASFDWRGA
-210 KISGQAEQYKHD
+210 KISGQAEQYQQG

-237 QQTQNL
+237 KQTQSL
-243 LSKNWNVEGIQINHI
+243 LSKEWDVAGIQINHI

-269 WKNGH
+269 WQDGH

-279 ASLENIQLPFELWKQ
+279 ASLENVQLPFELWKQ

-318 KLNLDPNQ
+318 KLSLDPNQ

-336 LQGSIQLNGEVT
+336 LQGAVQLNGKVT
-348 PSSIQLAQLDLQGI
+348 PNSIQLAQLDLQGM

-369 DKVLPSARLLPWLT
+369 DSPLPATRLIPWLT
-383 QLQKASIDRLNIE
+383 QLQNVEISRLNIE
-396 RSQLIQLAN
+396 RSQLIQLAQ

-414 HVEGHQVQL
+414 HIEGDQVQL
-423 LQQRKL
+423 LQDRKL
-429 GLWQGKLMVSAN
+429 GLWQGKLMASAN
-441 DASYQNIVSVQP
+441 DASYQNIISAQP
-453 VVEMN
+453 VVDMN

-469 FMPLKHGY
+469 FVPLKHGY

-492 WSLDISAD
+492 WSIDISAD
-500 GLPITPMLQ
+500 GLPIAPMLQ

-537 GYSTTGL
+537 GYSTTGQ

-564 IDNVFEIPELN
+564 TDNVFEIPELN
-575 ANFDRGRFTLEP
+575 ANFDRGRFTL
-587 MHIIGASAA
+587 
-596 EQGTQRV
+596 
-603 QTLNGEVSGELDLL
+603 
-617 KIEQHTLS
+617 
-625 ISLSDQCHQISGK
+625 
-638 LTQAEYS
+638 
-645 EMSDCQQ
+645 
-652 KSATP
+652 
-657 QE
+657 

>member
-1 MKKVFMVIGIVVAII
+1 MKKVLMVFGIVLAIA

-30 YRSDVAN
+30 YRADVAN
-37 FFIKHTLEQPVLIED
+37 FFIKHTIEQPVLIED

-64 GITLPQAQ
+64 GITQSQ
-72 PEKQPPLYIDKI
+72 PEKQTPLYIDKI
-84 DIWFSPYSVTEAKLV
+84 DLWFSPNSITEGKLV
-99 LDSVLISG
+99 FESVLISG
-107 LQLDTNNLKI
+107 LQLEADDLRTLTS
-117 LDPLFTQQHIKLHQL
+117 LFTQPNIKLHQL
-132 ALHDLDFSTPDFN
+132 AINNLDFSTPEFN
-145 ARGIDLQISDPT
+145 ARGIDLQISDPR
-157 WNKHNSI
+157 WHDDNSL
-164 LPFGKTQLT
+164 LPYGKTQLS
-173 AAQLYWQDEA
+173 ASQLYWQGEA

-195 NDSTLYGASFEWRGA
+195 SDSTLYGASFDWRGA

-237 QQTQNL
+237 QQTQSL
-243 LSKNWNVEGIQINHI
+243 RSKEWDVAGIHINHI
-258 NSLDILRSDVE
+258 NSLDILRSDIE
-269 WKNGH
+269 WQDGH
-274 LAAFD
+274 LTAFD

-294 QKAIFSLQAEGVTI
+294 KKAIFSLQAEGVSI
-308 DDDMFIEPSI
+308 DDDMFIEPNI
-318 KLNLDPNQ
+318 KLSLEPNQ

-336 LQGSIQLNGEVT
+336 LQGTVQLTGEVT
-348 PSSIQLAQLDLQGI
+348 PSSIELEQLDLQGI
-362 KWITESQ
+362 KWVTENQ
-369 DKVLPSARLLPWLT
+369 DNPLAAARLLPWLT
-383 QLQKASIDRLNIE
+383 KLQQASIDRLNVE
-396 RSQLIQLAN
+396 RTQLIQLAQ

-414 HVEGHQVQL
+414 HIEGHQVQL
-423 LQQRKL
+423 LQERKL
-429 GLWQGKLMVSAN
+429 GLWQGKLMASAN
-441 DASYQNIVSVQP
+441 DASYQNIVSAQP

-469 FMPLKHGY
+469 FAPLRNGY

-500 GLPITPMLQ
+500 GLPIAPMLQ

-537 GYSTTGL
+537 GYSTTGQF
-544 LTGSVRQGVM
+544 TGSVRQGVM

-564 IDNVFEIPELN
+564 TDNVFEIPELN

-596 EQGTQRV
+596 EQGEQRI
-603 QTLNGEVSGELDLL
+603 QTLNGEVSGKLDLL
-617 KIEQHTLS
+617 KADQHTLS
-625 ISLSDQCHQISGK
+625 ITLSDTCHQISGK

-645 EMSDCQQ
+645 EINNCQQ

>member
-52 VEYQAPYHITLM
+52 VEYQAPYHIILM
-64 GITLPQAQ
+64 GITQSQ
-72 PEKQPPLYIDKI
+72 PDKQKPLYIDKI
-84 DIWFSPYSVTEAKLV
+84 DLWFSPSSITEAKLV

-107 LQLDTNNLKI
+107 LQLEISDLETFT
-117 LDPLFTQQHIKLHQL
+117 PLFTQPNIKLRQL
-132 ALHDLDFSTPDFN
+132 AINNLDFSTPDFN

-157 WNKHNSI
+157 WNDNNTL
-164 LPFGKTQLT
+164 LPYGKTQLSAT
-173 AAQLYWQDEA
+173 QLYWQGEA
-183 FDNLLIDLDLKP
+183 FDNLLFDLDLKP
-195 NDSTLYGASFEWRGA
+195 SDSTLYGASFDWRGA
-210 KISGQAEQYKHD
+210 KISGQAEQYQQD

-237 QQTQNL
+237 KQTQSL
-243 LSKNWNVEGIQINHI
+243 LSKEWDVAGIQINHI

-269 WKNGH
+269 WQDGH

-308 DDDMFIEPSI
+308 DDDIFIEPSI

-383 QLQKASIDRLNIE
+383 QLQQASIDRLNIE

-500 GLPITPMLQ
+500 GLPIAPMLQ

-537 GYSTTGL
+537 GYSTTGQ

-564 IDNVFEIPELN
+564 TDNVFEIPELN

-603 QTLNGEVSGELDLL
+603 KTLNGEVSGELDLL
-617 KIEQHTLS
+617 ETSKHTLS
-625 ISLSDQCHQISGK
+625 ISLSDPCHQISGK
-638 LTQAEYS
+638 ITQAEYS
-645 EMSDCQQ
+645 EINDCQQ

>member
-1 MKKVFMVIGIVVAII
+1 MKKVFMVFGIVLAIA

-30 YRSDVAN
+30 YRADVAN
-37 FFIKHTLEQPVLIED
+37 FFIKHAIEQPVLIED

-64 GITLPQAQ
+64 GITQSQ
-72 PEKQPPLYIDKI
+72 SEKQPPLYIDKI
-84 DIWFSPYSVTEAKLV
+84 DIWFSPDSVLEAKLV

-107 LQLDTNNLKI
+107 LQLEADDLDTLTSVLTQPNLK
-117 LDPLFTQQHIKLHQL
+117 LRQL
-132 ALHDLDFSTPDFN
+132 AINNLDFSTADFN

-157 WNKHNSI
+157 WDDSNSL
-164 LPFGKTQLT
+164 LPYGKIQLS
-173 AAQLYWQDEA
+173 ASQLYWQGEA

-195 NDSTLYGASFEWRGA
+195 SDSTLYGASFDWRGA

-222 WSLVNVTVDGLRLNQ
+222 WSLVNITIDGLRLNEK
-237 QQTQNL
+237 QTQNL
-243 LSKNWNVEGIQINHI
+243 LSKNWDGAGIQINHI

-269 WKNGH
+269 WKSGH
-274 LAAFD
+274 LAGFD
-279 ASLENIQLPFELWKQ
+279 ASLENVQLPFQLWQ
-294 QKAIFSLQAEGVTI
+294 QQQATFSLQAEGVTI
-308 DDDMFIEPSI
+308 DDDLFVDPSI
-318 KLNLDPNQ
+318 QLNLQPEQ
-326 ILIEDFYTQF
+326 ILIEDFYTQWR
-336 LQGSIQLNGEVT
+336 QGSIQMNGTVT
-348 PSSIQLAQLDLQGI
+348 PSSVELAQLDVQGI

-369 DKVLPSARLLPWLT
+369 DENLPATRLIPWLT
-383 QLQKASIDRLNIE
+383 QLQQVSIHRLNIE
-396 RSQLIQLAN
+396 RSQLIQLAK

-423 LQQRKL
+423 LQDRKL
-429 GLWQGKLMVSAN
+429 GLWQGKLMASAN
-441 DASYQNIVSVQP
+441 DASYQNILSAQP

-469 FMPLKHGY
+469 FAPLKNGY

-492 WSLDISAD
+492 WSIDISAD
-500 GLPITPMLQ
+500 GLPISPMLQ

-522 FELQAAG
+522 FDLQAAG

-537 GYSTTGL
+537 GYSTTGQ

-575 ANFDRGRFTLEP
+575 ASFDRGRFTLEP
-587 MHIIGASAA
+587 MHIIGASAT
-596 EQGTQRV
+596 EEGSQRV

-617 KIEQHTLS
+617 EQEQHSLSITLS
-625 ISLSDQCHQISGK
+625 DPCHKISGK
-638 LTQAEYS
+638 LDQIEYS
-645 EMSDCQQ
+645 EINDCQQ

>member
-1 MKKVFMVIGIVVAII
+1 MKKVFMVFGIVLAIA

-30 YRSDVAN
+30 YRADVAN
-37 FFIKHTLEQPVLIED
+37 FFIKHAIEQPVLIED

-64 GITLPQAQ
+64 GVTQSQ

-84 DIWFSPYSVTEAKLV
+84 DIWFSPSSIAEAKLV
-99 LDSVLISG
+99 FESVLISG
-107 LQLDTNNLKI
+107 LQLEADDLETFTQ
-117 LDPLFTQQHIKLHQL
+117 LFTQPNIKLHQL
-132 ALHDLDFSTPDFN
+132 AINNLDFSTPEFN

-157 WNKHNSI
+157 WDDSSSL
-164 LPFGKTQLT
+164 LPYGKVQLS
-173 AAQLYWQDEA
+173 ASQLYWQGEA

-195 NDSTLYGASFEWRGA
+195 SDSTLYGASFDWRGA

-222 WSLVNVTVDGLRLNQ
+222 WSLVNITIDGLRLNEK
-237 QQTQNL
+237 QTQNL
-243 LSKNWNVEGIQINHI
+243 LSKNWDGAGIQINHI

-269 WKNGH
+269 WKSGH
-274 LAAFD
+274 LAGFD
-279 ASLENIQLPFELWKQ
+279 ASLENVQLPFQLWQ
-294 QKAIFSLQAEGVTI
+294 QQQATFSLQAEGVTI
-308 DDDMFIEPSI
+308 DDDLFVDPSI
-318 KLNLDPNQ
+318 QLNLQPEQ
-326 ILIEDFYTQF
+326 ILIEDFYTQWR
-336 LQGSIQLNGEVT
+336 QGSIQMNGTVT
-348 PSSIQLAQLDLQGI
+348 PSSVELAQLDVQGI

-369 DKVLPSARLLPWLT
+369 DENLPATRLIPWLT
-383 QLQKASIDRLNIE
+383 QLQQASIHRLNIE
-396 RSQLIQLAN
+396 RSQLIQLAK

-423 LQQRKL
+423 LQDRKL
-429 GLWQGKLMVSAN
+429 GLWQGKLMASAN
-441 DASYQNIVSVQP
+441 DASYQNILSAQP

-469 FMPLKHGY
+469 FAPLKNGY

-492 WSLDISAD
+492 WSIDISAD
-500 GLPITPMLQ
+500 GLPISPILQ

-537 GYSTTGL
+537 GYSTTGQ

-575 ANFDRGRFTLEP
+575 ASFDRGRFTLEP
-587 MHIIGASAA
+587 MHIIGASAT
-596 EQGTQRV
+596 EEGSRRV

-617 KIEQHTLS
+617 KTEQHTLS
-625 ISLSDQCHQISGK
+625 ISLSDPCHQISGK
-638 LTQAEYS
+638 LDQIEYS
-645 EMSDCQQ
+645 EINDCQQ

>member
-1 MKKVFMVIGIVVAII
+1 MKKVFMVLGIVLSII
-16 VATIA
+16 VALLA

-30 YRSDVAN
+30 YRADVAN
-37 FFIKHTLEQPVLIED
+37 FFIKHTIEQPVLIED
-52 VEYQAPYHITLM
+52 IEYQAPYHITLM
-64 GITLPQAQ
+64 GITHNQ
-72 PEKQPPLYIDKI
+72 PKQQTPLYIDKI
-84 DIWFSPYSVTEAKLV
+84 DIWFSSDSLIEAKLV

-107 LQLDTNNLKI
+107 LQLEADDLETLTSV
-117 LDPLFTQQHIKLHQL
+117 LTQPSLKLHQL
-132 ALHDLDFSTPDFN
+132 AINDLDFSTPDFN
-145 ARGIDLQISDPT
+145 TRGINLQISEPIWGD
-157 WNKHNSI
+157 NRSL
-164 LPFGKTQLT
+164 LPYGKTQLS
-173 AAQLYWQDEA
+173 ASQLYWQGEA

-195 NDSTLYGASFEWRGA
+195 SDSTLYGASFDWRGA
-210 KISGQAEQYKHD
+210 KISGQAEQYQRD
-222 WSLVNVTVDGLRLNQ
+222 WSLVNVTVDGLRLNE
-237 QQTQNL
+237 QQTQSL
-243 LSKNWNVEGIQINHI
+243 LNKDWDVAGIQINHI

-269 WKNGH
+269 WQDGH

-279 ASLENIQLPFELWKQ
+279 ASLENIQLPFEIWKQ

-308 DDDMFIEPSI
+308 DDDMFIEPSL
-318 KLNLDPNQ
+318 KLNLEANR

-336 LQGSIQLNGEVT
+336 LQGTVQLNGEVA

-362 KWITESQ
+362 KWITENQ
-369 DKVLPSARLLPWLT
+369 DSPLPAARLLPWLT
-383 QLQKASIDRLNIE
+383 QLQNVEINRLNIE
-396 RSQLIQLAN
+396 RSQLIQLAQT
-405 KPYWQVSGL
+405 PYWQVSGL

-423 LQQRKL
+423 LQDRKL
-429 GLWQGKLMVSAN
+429 GLWQGKLMASAN
-441 DASYQNIVSVQP
+441 DASYQNILSAQP

-469 FMPLKHGY
+469 FAPLRNGY

-500 GLPITPMLQ
+500 GLPIAPMLQ
-509 QLELP
+509 RLELP

-537 GYSTTGL
+537 GYSTTGQ

-564 IDNVFEIPELN
+564 TDNVFEIPELN
-575 ANFDRGRFTLEP
+575 AHFDRGRFTLEP
-587 MHIIGASAA
+587 MHIIGASSA
-596 EQGTQRV
+596 EQGEQRV
-603 QTLNGEVSGELDLL
+603 QTLNGEASGELDLL
-617 KIEQHTLS
+617 KAEQHTLS
-625 ISLSDQCHQISGK
+625 ITLSDPCHQISGK

-645 EMSDCQQ
+645 EINDCQQ

-657 QE
+657 

>member
-1 MKKVFMVIGIVVAII
+1 MVLGIVLSII
-16 VATIA
+16 VALLA

-30 YRSDVAN
+30 YRADVAN
-37 FFIKHTLEQPVLIED
+37 FFIKHTIEQPVLIED
-52 VEYQAPYHITLM
+52 IEYQAPYHITLM
-64 GITLPQAQ
+64 GITHNQ
-72 PEKQPPLYIDKI
+72 PKQQTPLYIDKI
-84 DIWFSPYSVTEAKLV
+84 DIWFSSDSLIEAKLV

-107 LQLDTNNLKI
+107 LQLEADDLETLTSV
-117 LDPLFTQQHIKLHQL
+117 LTQPSLKLHQL
-132 ALHDLDFSTPDFN
+132 AINDLDFSTPDFN
-145 ARGIDLQISDPT
+145 TRGINLQISEPIWGD
-157 WNKHNSI
+157 NRSL
-164 LPFGKTQLT
+164 LPYGKTQLS
-173 AAQLYWQDEA
+173 ASQLYWQGEA

-195 NDSTLYGASFEWRGA
+195 SDSTLYGASFDWRGA
-210 KISGQAEQYKHD
+210 KISGQAEQYQQD

-237 QQTQNL
+237 KQTQSL
-243 LSKNWNVEGIQINHI
+243 LSKEWDVAGIQINHI

-269 WKNGH
+269 WQDGH

-308 DDDMFIEPSI
+308 DDDIFIEPSI

-348 PSSIQLAQLDLQGI
+348 PSSIQLTQLDLQGI

-383 QLQKASIDRLNIE
+383 QLQQASIDRLNIE

-492 WSLDISAD
+492 WTLDISAD
-500 GLPITPMLQ
+500 GLPIAPMLQ

-529 LYGDSLML
+529 LYGDSLMF
-537 GYSTTGL
+537 GYSTTGQ

-564 IDNVFEIPELN
+564 TDNVFEIPELN

-625 ISLSDQCHQISGK
+625 ISLSDPCHQISGK

-645 EMSDCQQ
+645 ESNDCQQ

>member
-1 MKKVFMVIGIVVAII
+1 MVFGIVLAIA

-30 YRSDVAN
+30 YRADVAN
-37 FFIKHTLEQPVLIED
+37 FFIKHAIEQPVFIED

-64 GITLPQAQ
+64 GITQSQ
-72 PEKQPPLYIDKI
+72 PEKQTPLYIDKI
-84 DIWFSPYSVTEAKLV
+84 DLWFSPDSVLEAKLV

-107 LQLDTNNLKI
+107 LQLEADDLDTLTSVLTQPNLK
-117 LDPLFTQQHIKLHQL
+117 LRQL
-132 ALHDLDFSTPDFN
+132 AINNLDFSTADFN

-157 WNKHNSI
+157 WDDSNSL
-164 LPFGKTQLT
+164 LPYGKTQLS
-173 AAQLYWQDEA
+173 ASQLYWQGEA

-195 NDSTLYGASFEWRGA
+195 SDSTLYGASFDWRGA

-222 WSLVNVTVDGLRLNQ
+222 WSLVNITIDGLRLNEK
-237 QQTQNL
+237 QTQSL
-243 LSKNWNVEGIQINHI
+243 LSKKWDGAGIQINHI

-269 WKNGH
+269 WKSGH
-274 LAAFD
+274 LAGFD
-279 ASLENIQLPFELWKQ
+279 ASLENVQLPFQLWQ
-294 QKAIFSLQAEGVTI
+294 QQQATFSLQAEGVTI
-308 DDDMFIEPSI
+308 DDDLFVDPSI
-318 KLNLDPNQ
+318 QLDLQPEQ
-326 ILIEDFYTQF
+326 ILIEDFYTQWR
-336 LQGSIQLNGEVT
+336 QGSIQMNGTVT
-348 PSSIQLAQLDLQGI
+348 PSSVELAQLDVQGI

-369 DKVLPSARLLPWLT
+369 DENLPATRLIPWLT
-383 QLQKASIDRLNIE
+383 QLQQASIHRLNIE
-396 RSQLIQLAN
+396 RSQLIQLAK

-423 LQQRKL
+423 LQDRKL
-429 GLWQGKLMVSAN
+429 GLWQGKLMASAN
-441 DASYQNIVSVQP
+441 DASYQNILSAQP

-469 FMPLKHGY
+469 FAPLKNGY

-492 WSLDISAD
+492 WSIDISAD
-500 GLPITPMLQ
+500 GLPISPMLQ

-537 GYSTTGL
+537 GYSTTGQ

-575 ANFDRGRFTLEP
+575 ASFDRGRFTLEP
-587 MHIIGASAA
+587 MHIIGASA
-596 EQGTQRV
+596 TQEGSKRV

-617 KIEQHTLS
+617 KTKQHTLS
-625 ISLSDQCHQISGK
+625 ISLSDPCHQISGK
-638 LTQAEYS
+638 LDQVEYS
-645 EMSDCQQ
+645 EINDCQQ

>member
-1 MKKVFMVIGIVVAII
+1 MVFGIVLAIAI
-16 VATIA
+16 ATIA

-30 YRSDVAN
+30 YRADVAN
-37 FFIKHTLEQPVLIED
+37 FFIKHAIEQPVLIED

-64 GITLPQAQ
+64 GVTQSQ
-72 PEKQPPLYIDKI
+72 PEKQAPLYIDKI
-84 DIWFSPYSVTEAKLV
+84 DLWFSPSSITEAKLV
-99 LDSVLISG
+99 FESVLISG
-107 LQLDTNNLKI
+107 LQLEADDLETFSQ
-117 LDPLFTQQHIKLHQL
+117 LFTQPNIKLHQL
-132 ALHDLDFSTPDFN
+132 AINNLDFSTPEFN

-157 WNKHNSI
+157 WDDSSSL
-164 LPFGKTQLT
+164 LPYGKVQLS
-173 AAQLYWQDEA
+173 ASQLYWQGEA

-195 NDSTLYGASFEWRGA
+195 SDSTLYGASFDWRGA

-222 WSLVNVTVDGLRLNQ
+222 WSLVNITIDGLRLNEK
-237 QQTQNL
+237 QTQSL
-243 LSKNWNVEGIQINHI
+243 LSKKWDGAGIQINHI

-269 WKNGH
+269 WKSGH
-274 LAAFD
+274 LAGFD
-279 ASLENIQLPFELWKQ
+279 ASLENVQLPFQLWQ
-294 QKAIFSLQAEGVTI
+294 QQQATFSLQAEGVTI
-308 DDDMFIEPSI
+308 DDDLFVDPSI
-318 KLNLDPNQ
+318 QLNLQPEQ
-326 ILIEDFYTQF
+326 ILIEDFYTQWR
-336 LQGSIQLNGEVT
+336 QGSIQMNGTVT
-348 PSSIQLAQLDLQGI
+348 PSSVELAQLNVQGI

-369 DKVLPSARLLPWLT
+369 NENLPATRLIPWLT
-383 QLQKASIDRLNIE
+383 QLQQASIHRLNIE
-396 RSQLIQLAN
+396 RSQLIQLAK

-423 LQQRKL
+423 LQDRKL
-429 GLWQGKLMVSAN
+429 GLWQGKLMASAN
-441 DASYQNIVSVQP
+441 DASYQNILSAQP

-469 FMPLKHGY
+469 FAPLKNGY

-492 WSLDISAD
+492 WSIDISAD
-500 GLPITPMLQ
+500 GLPISPILQ

-514 LDATGYGE
+514 FDATGYGE

-537 GYSTTGL
+537 GYSTTGQ
-544 LTGSVRQGVM
+544 LTGSVRQGLM

-575 ANFDRGRFTLEP
+575 ASFDRGRFTLEP
-587 MHIIGASAA
+587 MHIIGASAT
-596 EQGTQRV
+596 EEGSKRV

-617 KIEQHTLS
+617 KTKQHTLS
-625 ISLSDQCHQISGK
+625 ISLSDPCHQISGK
-638 LTQAEYS
+638 LDQVEYS
-645 EMSDCQQ
+645 EINDCQQ

>member
-1 MKKVFMVIGIVVAII
+1 MKKVFMVFGIALAIA

-30 YRSDVAN
+30 YRADVTN
-37 FFIKHTLEQPVLIED
+37 FFIKHAIEQPVLIED

-64 GITLPQAQ
+64 GITQSQ
-72 PEKQPPLYIDKI
+72 PEKQTPLYIDKV
-84 DIWFSPYSVTEAKLV
+84 DLWFSSDSILETKLV

-107 LQLDTNNLKI
+107 LQLEADDLETLAS
-117 LDPLFTQQHIKLHQL
+117 LFTQPSIKIHQL
-132 ALHDLDFSTPDFN
+132 AINNLDFSTPDFN

-157 WNKHNSI
+157 WNNDNSL
-164 LPFGKTQLT
+164 LPYGKTQLS
-173 AAQLYWQDEA
+173 ASQLYWQGEA

-195 NDSTLYGASFEWRGA
+195 SDSTLYGASFDWRGA
-210 KISGQAEQYKHD
+210 KISGQAEQYQQD

-237 QQTQNL
+237 KQTQSL
-243 LSKNWNVEGIQINHI
+243 LSKEWDVTGIQINHI

-269 WKNGH
+269 WQDGH

-294 QKAIFSLQAEGVTI
+294 QRAIFSLQAEGVTLDNDQFI
-308 DDDMFIEPSI
+308 DPSL
-318 KLNLDPNQ
+318 KLNLNPNQ
-326 ILIEDFYTQF
+326 ILVEDFYTQF
-336 LQGSIQLNGEVT
+336 LQGSIQLNGKFT
-348 PSSIQLAQLDLQGI
+348 PTAIDLAQLDIQGI

-369 DKVLPSARLLPWLT
+369 DNHLPAARLIPWLT
-383 QLQKASIDRLNIE
+383 ELQQASIDRLNVE
-396 RSQLIQLAN
+396 RTQLIQLAN

-414 HVEGHQVQL
+414 HIEGHQVQL
-423 LQQRKL
+423 LQERKL
-429 GLWQGKLMVSAN
+429 GLWQGKLMASAN
-441 DASYQNIVSVQP
+441 DASYQNIVSAQP

-469 FMPLKHGY
+469 FAPLRNGY

-500 GLPITPMLQ
+500 GLPIAPMLQ

-537 GYSTTGL
+537 GYSTTGQ

-564 IDNVFEIPELN
+564 TDNVFEIPELN

-587 MHIIGASAA
+587 AHIIGASAA
-596 EQGTQRV
+596 EQGEQRI
-603 QTLNGEVSGELDLL
+603 QTLNGEMSGELDLL
-617 KIEQHTLS
+617 KAEQHTLS
-625 ISLSDQCHQISGK
+625 ISLSDPCHQISGK

-645 EMSDCQQ
+645 EINDCQQ

>member
-64 GITLPQAQ
+64 GITQSQ
-72 PEKQPPLYIDKI
+72 PDKQKPLYIDKI
-84 DIWFSPYSVTEAKLV
+84 DLWFSPSSITEAKLV

-107 LQLDTNNLKI
+107 LQLEISDLEAFT
-117 LDPLFTQQHIKLHQL
+117 PLFTQPNIKLHQL
-132 ALHDLDFSTPDFN
+132 AINNLDFSTADFN

-157 WNKHNSI
+157 WDDNNAL
-164 LPFGKTQLT
+164 LPYGKIQLSAT
-173 AAQLYWQDEA
+173 QLYWQGEA
-183 FDNLLIDLDLKP
+183 FDNLLFDLDLKP
-195 NDSTLYGASFEWRGA
+195 SDSTLYGASFDWRGA
-210 KISGQAEQYKHD
+210 KISGQAEQYQQD

-237 QQTQNL
+237 KQTQSL
-243 LSKNWNVEGIQINHI
+243 LSKEWDVAGIQVNHI

-269 WKNGH
+269 WQDGH

-383 QLQKASIDRLNIE
+383 QLQQASIDRLNIE

-469 FMPLKHGY
+469 FAPLKNGY

-492 WSLDISAD
+492 WSIDISAD
-500 GLPITPMLQ
+500 GLPISPILQ

-537 GYSTTGL
+537 GYSTTGQ

-575 ANFDRGRFTLEP
+575 ACFDRGRFTLEP
-587 MHIIGASAA
+587 MHIIGASATQ
-596 EQGTQRV
+596 EGSQRV

-617 KIEQHTLS
+617 KTEQHTLS
-625 ISLSDQCHQISGK
+625 ISLSDPCHQISGK
-638 LTQAEYS
+638 LDQVEYS
-645 EMSDCQQ
+645 EINDCQQ
-652 KSATP
+652 KRATP